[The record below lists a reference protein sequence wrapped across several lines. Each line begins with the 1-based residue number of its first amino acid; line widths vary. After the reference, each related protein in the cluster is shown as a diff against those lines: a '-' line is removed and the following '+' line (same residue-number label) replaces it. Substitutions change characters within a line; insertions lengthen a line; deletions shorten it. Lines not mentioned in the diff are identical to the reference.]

1 MPMKK
6 YALYKLLKQNNNLRN
21 LRHPMFERNKFMK
34 FLGWFMFLYYAA
46 LLIFLGVAL
55 GLGMGEHGIA
65 AFHYLD
71 GGLPIIIIIDFWVRF
86 ILQETPAQTVRPYR
100 LLPIS
105 RSFLMNVYLVSSG
118 FSLGNLFWWFMLVPF
133 GIISVMPLL
142 GWGGLAGWLLG
153 WWMLCVANGFA
164 YLFIRSLCMKHLAW
178 AALPALVHGIWVALM
193 VLPKHNLLDMP
204 CTELMYGFALWNP
217 LPYMLGM
224 LLVAASYWANYKL
237 QLQITYED
245 VAQKEEVEM
254 KTARDFSFFNRFGT
268 LGEYLKMEMK
278 LRLRNK
284 QVRTQFFVG
293 LGLMLFF
300 TGMMYFTDVY
310 DNAFM
315 KSFICLYEYI
325 ILGLMT
331 LVGIMCFEG
340 NYIDGLMS
348 RRESIYDLL
357 CAKYY
362 FNSII
367 LLVPFLTVLPLT
379 IIGKISIWMN
389 LGYLFFTIGV
399 IYPCIFQLAVYN
411 KESIPLN
418 QKLIG
423 KQGNMMQQI
432 VAIAAL
438 VLPLGI
444 ERISVLL
451 VGPVWGYAPLVL
463 LGIVGLYTHKLW
475 LRNIYNRFMKRR
487 YLLMDGFRNSR
498 KS

>member
-1 MPMKK
+1 
-6 YALYKLLKQNNNLRN
+6 
-21 LRHPMFERNKFMK
+21 
-34 FLGWFMFLYYAA
+34 
-46 LLIFLGVAL
+46 
-55 GLGMGEHGIA
+55 
-65 AFHYLD
+65 
-71 GGLPIIIIIDFWVRF
+71 
-86 ILQETPAQTVRPYR
+86 
-100 LLPIS
+100 
-105 RSFLMNVYLVSSG
+105 
-118 FSLGNLFWWFMLVPF
+118 
-133 GIISVMPLL
+133 
-142 GWGGLAGWLLG
+142 
-153 WWMLCVANGFA
+153 
-164 YLFIRSLCMKHLAW
+164 
-178 AALPALVHGIWVALM
+178 
-193 VLPKHNLLDMP
+193 
-204 CTELMYGFALWNP
+204 
-217 LPYMLGM
+217 
-224 LLVAASYWANYKL
+224 
-237 QLQITYED
+237 
-245 VAQKEEVEM
+245 
-254 KTARDFSFFNRFGT
+254 
-268 LGEYLKMEMK
+268 
-278 LRLRNK
+278 
-284 QVRTQFFVG
+284 
-293 LGLMLFF
+293 
-300 TGMMYFTDVY
+300 
-310 DNAFM
+310 M